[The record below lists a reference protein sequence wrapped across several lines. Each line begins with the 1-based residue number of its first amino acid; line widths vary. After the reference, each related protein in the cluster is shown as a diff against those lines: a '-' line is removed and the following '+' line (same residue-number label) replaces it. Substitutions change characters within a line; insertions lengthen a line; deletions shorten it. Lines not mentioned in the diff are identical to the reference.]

1 MSSSIYNVQI
11 NFNLIILTDI
21 NEENIQIKAFL
32 TFKNKSRR
40 LISFDK
46 DYIIKLYSM
55 KNKSYLA
62 INYDKLIED
71 IVRSKN
77 EVKEKCED

>member
-1 MSSSIYNVQI
+1 
-11 NFNLIILTDI
+11 
-21 NEENIQIKAFL
+21 
-32 TFKNKSRR
+32 
-40 LISFDK
+40 
-46 DYIIKLYSM
+46 M